1 MNQVDAKVKGKKK
14 SCLQSEF
21 LLRWDAFGSPML
33 FKYEE
38 GNQTYRSAT
47 GSCIS
52 ILSMLFTLIFF
63 VQQAVV
69 LRSHKGTT
77 FTSTLVQDYLSPDF
91 TYEGEEFP
99 IAISLID
106 VAEPDYVP
114 RQGVTMRVTFR
125 KVHPVNS

>member
-1 MNQVDAKVKGKKK
+1 M
-14 SCLQSEF
+14 
-21 LLRWDAFGSPML
+21 LRWDAFGSPVL
-33 FKYEE
+33 FNYEE

-69 LRSHKGTT
+69 LSQYKGTT
-77 FTSTLVQDYLSPDF
+77 FTSTLVQDYLSTDF

-99 IAISLID
+99 IAISIID
-106 VAEPDYVP
+106 GAEPDFVP
-114 RQGVTMRVTFR
+114 RQGVTMRVSF
-125 KVHPVNS
+125 

>member
-1 MNQVDAKVKGKKK
+1 MNRVDAKTKKNKK

-21 LLRWDAFGSPML
+21 LLRWDTFGSPML
-33 FKYEE
+33 FNYEE

-69 LRSHKGTT
+69 LSQYKGTT
-77 FTSTLVQDYLSPDF
+77 FTSTLVQDYLSTDF
-91 TYEGEEFP
+91 TYEGEKFP
-99 IAISLID
+99 IAISIID
-106 VAEPDYVP
+106 GAEPDFVP
-114 RQGVTMRVTFR
+114 RQGVTMRVSF
-125 KVHPVNS
+125 

>member
-1 MNQVDAKVKGKKK
+1 MNKLEAKMRENKK

-21 LLRWDAFGSPML
+21 LLRWDAYGSPML
-33 FKYEE
+33 FNYEE

-52 ILSMLFTLIFF
+52 ILAMLFTLIFL

-69 LRSHKGTT
+69 LNSYKATT
-77 FTSTLVQDYLSPDF
+77 FTSTLVQDYLSTDF

-99 IAISLID
+99 IAIAMFD
-106 VAEPDYVP
+106 GAETDLVP
-114 RQGVTMRVTFR
+114 RQGVTVRVSFW
-125 KVHPVNS
+125 K

>member
-1 MNQVDAKVKGKKK
+1 MNKVDAKTKKNK
-14 SCLQSEF
+14 RSCLQSEF

-33 FKYEE
+33 FNYEE

-63 VQQAVV
+63 AQQAVV
-69 LRSHKGTT
+69 LSQFKGTT
-77 FTSTLVQDYLSPDF
+77 FSSTLVEDNLSRDF

-99 IAISLID
+99 IAIAL
-106 VAEPDYVP
+106 
-114 RQGVTMRVTFR
+114 
-125 KVHPVNS
+125 